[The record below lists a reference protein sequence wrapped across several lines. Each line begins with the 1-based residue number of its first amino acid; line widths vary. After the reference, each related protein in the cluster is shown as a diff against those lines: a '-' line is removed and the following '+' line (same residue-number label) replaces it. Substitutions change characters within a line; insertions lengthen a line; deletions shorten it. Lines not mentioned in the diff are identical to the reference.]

1 MKDQKNGLTC
11 VVIVLILICVNLIV
25 MVPCTEG
32 ARLSICALSLV
43 FGYNTRLTRCLQ

>member
-1 MKDQKNGLTC
+1 MKDQKWVDLCG
-11 VVIVLILICVNLIV
+11 IVLILICVNLIV